1 MTLVSKLFPKVSL
14 FSGLF
19 QTDWQCFCK
28 KGRFERH
35 ASLALLKQTDWT
47 ELIFAG
53 GEGSSLSFC
62 SHIFSLSHTFSLG
75 SQRNEWTRRNYMF
88 PRLLLTL
95 NRSFKFCF
103 ILTRLSG
110 KLARGIDDNRLFSK
124 VRPHDDNERLTW
136 NDLPLSNSIPGNRK
150 AGRLLS
156 RHIFGGT
163 LCLLIQL
170 SSFT

>member
-1 MTLVSKLFPKVSL
+1 
-14 FSGLF
+14 
-19 QTDWQCFCK
+19 
-28 KGRFERH
+28 
-35 ASLALLKQTDWT
+35 
-47 ELIFAG
+47 
-53 GEGSSLSFC
+53 
-62 SHIFSLSHTFSLG
+62 
-75 SQRNEWTRRNYMF
+75 MF

-163 LCLLIQL
+163 LRLLIQL